1 MSFHKHLKRGLVFA
15 ALVLL
20 VPTAATYA
28 QQTNRPESSER
39 TDEVIRINTALVQT
53 EVMVFDRKGRFVAD
67 LKPDQFEL
75 NLNGTKQP
83 VSFFERVTAGSA
95 LEAMQ
100 LSAAR
105 GSVSDKAELHRT
117 NVAPTERGRMIFF
130 FLDDVH
136 LSPASLARA
145 REALQK
151 FVDDQMNPN
160 DQVAIVSTSGQIG
173 FLQQLTDNPV
183 VLHAAIARL
192 NYKMNPE
199 AYTGKTQISE
209 YMASQVLDY
218 GNRELYAY
226 LLESIKVEQQM
237 GPGSRHGDHGLAASY
252 SAAPYL
258 RNRLRQVNA
267 QGRLTTEDTLGGL
280 ESLMQSSAALPGRK
294 VVFFLSDGFIINERK
309 AGQLETLHRVTQAAA
324 RAGVIVYTMD
334 LRGPAMSL
342 GSAVDAST
350 NNYADASAR
359 RAGMAFGE
367 INAMQEPLKLI
378 ADETGGR
385 AIFNSNSIGDGIRQA
400 IAETSDYY
408 LLAWRADSAE
418 PLQGKPRLEVTIKD
432 RPELQ
437 VRFRSNYTPA
447 TVTPAQSTANNT
459 EKKNVVATSADAELL
474 TARDAAYPKKALP
487 VSLAVGYVNSPAT
500 GTLLKASMQIER
512 QFLSSDENGGAK
524 KAEVDVLGV
533 AVDDRGQFSSFKQVL
548 TVVPDPGSQQHAVT
562 WNQQLQLKPGLYQVR
577 VAVRERSSGRMGSAM
592 EWIEIPNTSAGNF
605 ALSSLFLGERTERNE
620 SAKTAATGA
629 HSITVDVDHRFSRAS
644 VLRFQTYVYNA
655 SRANASPD
663 VWIQAQVFRNRRQ
676 VIGSAP
682 DKVPLTTPDVAR
694 LPYWSEIPLDSLPA
708 GKYVLLVSA
717 TDKTQNRTSS
727 QRIKF
732 SVE

>member
-1 MSFHKHLKRGLVFA
+1 MAR
-15 ALVLL
+15 
-20 VPTAATYA
+20 
-28 QQTNRPESSER
+28 
-39 TDEVIRINTALVQT
+39 
-53 EVMVFDRKGRFVAD
+53 
-67 LKPDQFEL
+67 
-75 NLNGTKQP
+75 KQP

-105 GSVSDKAELHRT
+105 GSVSEQAELHKT
-117 NVAPTERGRMIFF
+117 NDAPTERGRMLFF

-151 FVDDQMNPN
+151 FVDEQMNPN

-173 FLQQLTDNPV
+173 FLQQLTDNPA

-209 YMASQVLDY
+209 YMASQVLDS

-258 RNRLRQVNA
+258 RNRLRQINA
-267 QGRLTTEDTLGGL
+267 QGRVTTEETLGGL
-280 ESLMQSSAALPGRK
+280 ESLMQSSAALSGRK

-309 AGQLETLHRVTQAAA
+309 AGALETLQRVTQAAA

-359 RAGMAFGE
+359 RAGVAFGE
-367 INAMQEPLKLI
+367 TNALQEPLKLI

-408 LLAWRADSAE
+408 LLAWRAGSTE
-418 PLQGKPRLEVTIKD
+418 LLPGTPRLEITIKD

-447 TVTPAQSTANNT
+447 ATAAQLTADKT
-459 EKKNVVATSADAELL
+459 EKKNVVATSAEAELL
-474 TARDAAYPKKALP
+474 TARDAVYPQKALP
-487 VSLAVGYVNSPAT
+487 VSLAVGYVNSAGT

-512 QFLSSDENGGAK
+512 QFLSSAENGGAK
-524 KAEVDVLGV
+524 KTEVDVIGV
-533 AVDDRGQFSSFKQVL
+533 AVDDRGQFSSFKQVV
-548 TVVPDPGSQQHAVT
+548 TVVPDPNSQQRAVT

-577 VAVRERSSGRMGSAM
+577 VAVRERSSARMGSAM
-592 EWIEIPNTSAGNF
+592 EWIEIPNASAGNF
-605 ALSSLFLGERTERNE
+605 ALSSLFLGERTERND
-620 SAKTAATGA
+620 SAKSAATGA

-655 SRANASPD
+655 ARANASPD

-676 VIGSAP
+676 VIGIAP

>member
-1 MSFHKHLKRGLVFA
+1 MSFHKYLRRGFVFA
-15 ALVLL
+15 ALALSLL
-20 VPTAATYA
+20 ASATYA

-53 EVMVFDRKGRFVAD
+53 EVMVFDRKGRFVTD
-67 LKPDQFEL
+67 LKPEQFQL
-75 NLNGTKQP
+75 NLNGTKQR

-95 LEAMQ
+95 LEAIQ

-105 GSVSDKAELHRT
+105 GSVGDKAELHRT
-117 NVAPTERGRMIFF
+117 NVAPTERGRMLFF

-151 FVDDQMNPN
+151 FVDEQMNPN

-173 FLQQLTDNPV
+173 FLQQLTDNPA

-209 YMASQVLDY
+209 YMASQVLDS

-237 GPGSRHGDHGLAASY
+237 GPGNRHGDHGLAASY

-258 RNRLRQVNA
+258 RNRLRQINA
-267 QGRLTTEDTLGGL
+267 QGRVTTEETLGGL

-309 AGQLETLHRVTQAAA
+309 AGALETLQRVTQAAA

-359 RAGMAFGE
+359 RAGVAFGE

-385 AIFNSNSIGDGIRQA
+385 AIFNSNSIGDGIRLA

-418 PLQGKPRLEVTIKD
+418 PLQGTPRLEITIKD

-447 TVTPAQSTANNT
+447 STAALLT
-459 EKKNVVATSADAELL
+459 ADKPEKKNVVATSAEAELL
-474 TARDAAYPKKALP
+474 TARDATYPQKALP

-512 QFLSSDENGGAK
+512 QFLSSAENGGAK
-524 KAEVDVLGV
+524 KTEVDVIGV

-548 TVVPDPGSQQHAVT
+548 TVVPDPGAQQRAVT

-577 VAVRERSSGRMGSAM
+577 VAVRERISGRMGSAM

-605 ALSSLFLGERTERNE
+605 ALSSLFLGERTERND
-620 SAKTAATGA
+620 SAKSAATGA

-676 VIGSAP
+676 VIGIAP

>member
-1 MSFHKHLKRGLVFA
+1 MSFHKHLRRGFVFV
-15 ALVLL
+15 ALTLL
-20 VPTAATYA
+20 IPGPATYA

-67 LKPDQFEL
+67 LKPEQFEL

-95 LEAMQ
+95 LEATQ

-105 GSVSDKAELHRT
+105 GSVSEQAELHKT
-117 NVAPTERGRMIFF
+117 NVATTERGRMLFF

-151 FVDDQMNPN
+151 FVDEQMNPN

-267 QGRLTTEDTLGGL
+267 QGRLTTEDTLAGL
-280 ESLMQSSAALPGRK
+280 ESLMESSAALPGRK

-367 INAMQEPLKLI
+367 INAMQEPLKLF

-418 PLQGKPRLEVTIKD
+418 PLKGKARLEVTIKD

-447 TVTPAQSTANNT
+447 IATPAQSTANNN
-459 EKKNVVATSADAELL
+459 EKKNVVATSAEAELL
-474 TARDAAYPKKALP
+474 TARDAAYPQKALP

-524 KAEVDVLGV
+524 KAEVDVLGI

-548 TVVPDPGSQQHAVT
+548 TVVPDPGSQPRAVT

-620 SAKTAATGA
+620 SAKSAGTGA

-644 VLRFQTYVYNA
+644 VLRFQTYIYNA

-676 VIGSAP
+676 VMGIAP
-682 DKVPLTTPDVAR
+682 DRVPFTTPDVAR
-694 LPYWSEIPLDSLPA
+694 LPYWSEIPLESLPA

>member
-1 MSFHKHLKRGLVFA
+1 MSFPKYLRRGFVFA
-15 ALVLL
+15 ALALSLL
-20 VPTAATYA
+20 ASATYA

-39 TDEVIRINTALVQT
+39 IDEVIRINTALVQT
-53 EVMVFDRKGRFVAD
+53 EVMVFDRKGRFVRD
-67 LKPDQFEL
+67 LKPEQFQL

-95 LEAMQ
+95 LEAIQ

-105 GSVSDKAELHRT
+105 GSVPGKAELHNT
-117 NVAPTERGRMIFF
+117 NVAPIERGRMLFF

-136 LSPASLARA
+136 LSPASLVRA

-151 FVDDQMNPN
+151 FVDEQMNPN

-209 YMASQVLDY
+209 YMASQVLDS

-237 GPGSRHGDHGLAASY
+237 GPGNRHGDHGLAASY

-258 RNRLRQVNA
+258 RNRLRQINA
-267 QGRLTTEDTLGGL
+267 QGRLTTDETLGGL

-309 AGQLETLHRVTQAAA
+309 AGALETLQRVTQAAA

-334 LRGPAMSL
+334 LRGPAVSL
-342 GSAVDAST
+342 GSSVDAST

-359 RAGMAFGE
+359 RAGVAFGE

-418 PLQGKPRLEVTIKD
+418 ALQGKPRVEVTIKD

-447 TVTPAQSTANNT
+447 SATPAKSTADNN
-459 EKKNVVATSADAELL
+459 EKKNVVATSAEAELL
-474 TARDAAYPKKALP
+474 TARDAVYPQKALP

-512 QFLSSDENGGAK
+512 QFLSSDENGSK
-524 KAEVDVLGV
+524 KAEVDVIGV

-548 TVVPDPGSQQHAVT
+548 TVVPDPGSQQRAVT

-605 ALSSLFLGERTERNE
+605 ALSSLFLGERTERNNSPK
-620 SAKTAATGA
+620 SAASGA

-655 SRANASPD
+655 SHANASPD

-676 VIGSAP
+676 VIGIAP
-682 DKVPLTTPDVAR
+682 DQVPLTTPDVAR

>member
-1 MSFHKHLKRGLVFA
+1 MSFLKYLRRGFVFA
-15 ALVLL
+15 APALL
-20 VPTAATYA
+20 IPAAAIYA
-28 QQTNRPESSER
+28 QQTNRPASSER

-53 EVMVFDRKGRFVAD
+53 EIMVFDRKGRFVAD
-67 LKPDQFEL
+67 LKPEQFEL

-95 LEAMQ
+95 LEAIQ

-105 GSVSDKAELHRT
+105 GSVTGKAELHKT
-117 NVAPTERGRMIFF
+117 NIAPTERGRMLFF

-151 FVDDQMNPN
+151 FVDEQMNPN

-209 YMASQVLDY
+209 YMASQVLDS

-237 GPGSRHGDHGLAASY
+237 GPGNRHGDHGLAASY

-258 RNRLRQVNA
+258 RNRLRQINA
-267 QGRLTTEDTLGGL
+267 QGRVTTEETLGGL

-309 AGQLETLHRVTQAAA
+309 AGALETLQRVTQAAA

-359 RAGMAFGE
+359 RVGVAFGE

-418 PLQGKPRLEVTIKD
+418 PLQAKPRLEVTIKD
-432 RPELQ
+432 RPELL
-437 VRFRSNYTPA
+437 VRFRSNYIPA
-447 TVTPAQSTANNT
+447 SPGQLAANNN
-459 EKKNVVATSADAELL
+459 EKKKVVATSAEAELL
-474 TARDAAYPKKALP
+474 TARDAVYPQKALP

-512 QFLSSDENGGAK
+512 QFLSSDENGAGK
-524 KAEVDVLGV
+524 KTEVDVIGV

-548 TVVPDPGSQQHAVT
+548 TVVPDPGSQQRAVT

-592 EWIEIPNTSAGNF
+592 EWIEIPDTAAGNF

-620 SAKTAATGA
+620 SAKSPATGA
-629 HSITVDVDHRFSRAS
+629 HAITVDVDHRFSRAS

-676 VIGSAP
+676 VMGIAP
-682 DKVPLTTPDVAR
+682 DKVPLTTPDVTR